1 MFDCFLCGYL
11 ILLYCQSVRLSSF
24 YPPARTD
31 GECSSHS
38 KHLQPDMLLY
48 VPSKTTEVTHLDLW
62 GSVTLAP
69 KKTQLE

>member
-1 MFDCFLCGYL
+1 
-11 ILLYCQSVRLSSF
+11 
-24 YPPARTD
+24 
-31 GECSSHS
+31 
-38 KHLQPDMLLY
+38 MLLY